1 MPRRHALSL
10 QLNRFETWVDATFE
24 RWLGELRWSEIAR
37 ALGALSTDYV
47 QRRHRV
53 HAGEALEGRG
63 KRAAFALY
71 YAPRHYVLTREVLAA
86 LGAAATPP
94 LPIVDLGCGLGVA
107 GAAWA
112 ALHVPSPG
120 VTGLDTNEWALGE
133 ARVAYRALGVTGRAI
148 RSSIER
154 FRFPAGPHHR
164 VAAFT
169 VNELEAGARDALLAR
184 VRQSATAG
192 GATLVLEPLAT
203 RIAPWWRDWA
213 TAFEALGGRADE
225 WRFDTPLPGRVAE
238 LGRSAHLDPRELGCR
253 TLWLS
258 VAHKARD
265 L

>member
-1 MPRRHALSL
+1 
-10 QLNRFETWVDATFE
+10 VDAAFK

-37 ALGALSTDYV
+37 ALSALSQDYV

-53 HAGEALEGRG
+53 QAGEALEGRG

-71 YAPRHYVLTREVLAA
+71 YAPRHYVLTREVLSALDAA
-86 LGAAATPP
+86 SAPS

-112 ALHVPSPG
+112 ALHDPPPS
-120 VTGLDTNEWALGE
+120 VTGVDTNEWTLGE
-133 ARVAYRALGVTGRAI
+133 ARLAYRALGITGRAL

-154 FRFPAGPHHR
+154 FRFPTAPYHT

-169 VNELEAGARDALLAR
+169 VNELDAAARDALLAQ
-184 VRQSATAG
+184 VRQSAKGG

-203 RIAPWWRDWA
+203 RIAPWWKDWA
-213 TAFEALGGRADE
+213 AAFTTLGGRADE
-225 WRFDTPLPGRVAE
+225 WRFDAPLPGRVAE

-253 TLWLS
+253 SLWLTG
-258 VAHKARD
+258 A
-265 L
+265 